1 MIIRK
6 ITLKAFNGRYSVVC
20 EAEVFLKEKI
30 NFFYGKADAEV
41 ISIDTPGWF
50 KSALGEFNWEYVK
63 EKIKQ
68 QANTLSDGKNGMEL
82 IIKY

>member
-6 ITLKAFNGRYSVVC
+6 ITLKAFNGKYSVVC

-30 NFFYGKADAEV
+30 NFFYGKTDAEV
-41 ISIDTPGWF
+41 ISIDIPGWF
-50 KSALGEFNWEYVK
+50 KSALGELNWEYVK

-68 QANTLSDGKNGMEL
+68 QANTISDGKNGMEL